1 MARLTCSS
9 CGSWLATVDDVSW
22 RLTAKRADVEVAEV
36 SVAEADSAD
45 VWSDLE
51 VVEARALEWR
61 DKGVYDP
68 LPPPPDPP
76 NNSLTLVCGCGV
88 RSRFERFR

>member
-1 MARLTCSS
+1 MARLTCAA
-9 CGSWLATVDDVSW
+9 CGSWLATVDDTSW
-22 RLTAKRADVEVAEV
+22 RLTAKRPDVDVVPVSLDEAE
-36 SVAEADSAD
+36 STD
-45 VWSDLE
+45 VWSDLD

-76 NNSLTLVCGCGV
+76 NNSVTLVCGCGERRRFV
-88 RSRFERFR
+88 RTD